1 MNPPVQQSSWFRAA
15 LALVACALL
24 APAAACAKKGP
35 ADHVRISGYIEATEV
50 QVSAEVGGRILEL
63 NIAEGDRIKEG
74 AVVAQLDTADAK
86 LALDRAQADR
96 QAADAQLRLL
106 LAGARPEDIRLAEAQ
121 RAGAEADVAAAREEL
136 ASAERDLKR
145 YESLI
150 AANAGAEK
158 PRDDAASRKEVA
170 TRRVTSAE
178 ERVRA
183 ASETVNRLKSGARK
197 EEVEAARARLAFFD
211 AQIATITKGIKDAT
225 VLSPLSGLVTKKM
238 MDKGEIAAPR
248 VPIAEVADLDNVWAN
263 VFLDEPLVPK
273 VALGQAVTLYPDG
286 GGAGIQGTITFISS
300 KAEFTPRNVQTADER
315 SKLVYRLKVT
325 VDNRKGVLKQG
336 MPVEADIPFAK

>member
-1 MNPPVQQSSWFRAA
+1 MNPHTPQTSSHRAA
-15 LALVACALL
+15 VAVLAFAL
-24 APAAACAKKGP
+24 AASGAACSKKGP
-35 ADHVRISGYIEATEV
+35 ADRVRISGYIEATEV

-86 LALDRAQADR
+86 LALTRTQADL

-106 LAGARPEDIRLAEAQ
+106 LAGARPEDIRQAEAQ
-121 RAGAEADVAAAREEL
+121 RAGAEADVAASREEL

-158 PRDDAASRKEVA
+158 PRDDAASRRDVA
-170 TRRVTSAE
+170 IKRVTSAE

-197 EEVEAARARLAFFD
+197 EEIEAARARVAFFD
-211 AQIATITKGIKDAT
+211 AQIATITKGIRDAT
-225 VLSPLSGLVTKKM
+225 VRAPLSGLVTKKM

-273 VALGQAVTLYPDG
+273 VAVGQTVMLYSDG
-286 GGAGIQGTITFISS
+286 GGAGIEGKITFISS

-336 MPVEADIPFAK
+336 MPVEADIPFVK